1 MERVWRKK
9 KHSGKLYRWWH
20 SCQKNLTN
28 AVHPHWCMHAYY
40 ILLPLVACTAQAIL
54 SMRLHTTQPHRYHR
68 VCQTYALLSQHQHKT
83 AGFLPERLPL
93 ASPGCTL
100 GCAWTC
106 LWSVHQCVYQYGK
119 MIASQKFC
127 DGNIQEQCMTYYMIT
142 NLALH
147 MQDNI
152 PSTLLVGEWLR
163 Q

>member
-1 MERVWRKK
+1 MLFSFNINIKLLDSFQSDFLLLHQDAHWVAHELVCDLYTSVCISME
-9 KHSGKLYRWWH
+9 
-20 SCQKNLTN
+20 
-28 AVHPHWCMHAYY
+28 
-40 ILLPLVACTAQAIL
+40 
-54 SMRLHTTQPHRYHR
+54 
-68 VCQTYALLSQHQHKT
+68 
-83 AGFLPERLPL
+83 
-93 ASPGCTL
+93 
-100 GCAWTC
+100 
-106 LWSVHQCVYQYGK
+106 K